1 MKNEI
6 IKALESIANS
16 DIISSEDTCG
26 FVKEPGTDSVTISE
40 DIGTIYGFA
49 VRLDKSEV
57 EDFFNKYNQQNYITE
72 YTEWKSIGN
81 NFYPLYWGEAKEG
94 VARVDSHLKAHTGK
108 GSIQL
113 NIRTELKNK
122 EVIYGLIQV
131 KNRLVNEDNIRKE
144 YPDIYKNYK
153 VKK

>member
-57 EDFFNKYNQQNYITE
+57 EDFFNKYNRKIT
-72 YTEWKSIGN
+72 
-81 NFYPLYWGEAKEG
+81 
-94 VARVDSHLKAHTGK
+94 
-108 GSIQL
+108 
-113 NIRTELKNK
+113 
-122 EVIYGLIQV
+122 
-131 KNRLVNEDNIRKE
+131 
-144 YPDIYKNYK
+144 
-153 VKK
+153 